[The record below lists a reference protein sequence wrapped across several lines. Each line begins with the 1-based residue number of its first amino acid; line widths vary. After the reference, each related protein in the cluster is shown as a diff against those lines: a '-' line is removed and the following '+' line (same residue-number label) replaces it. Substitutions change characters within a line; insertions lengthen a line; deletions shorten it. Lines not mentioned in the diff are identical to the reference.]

1 LSHISP
7 SVLIKTCLLTGL
19 ALIAFAANSVLCR
32 YALEH
37 DAIDAASF
45 TSLRLL
51 SGALVLALMIS
62 VHRQPAHSRSKGSWL
77 AGFMLF
83 SYACAFSFAY
93 LLLGAAMGALILFG
107 AVQVTMI
114 LVSVFTGNRLHITE
128 WLGISLAFA
137 GFIYLVFPGL
147 TAPPLYGFVLMTL
160 SGVAWAVYS
169 LKGRQ
174 SSQALMDTAY
184 NFLRTIP
191 FVAILILLT
200 YQNAHY
206 SYQGIVLAIVSG
218 AVTSAIGYV
227 IWYSAL
233 TGLSATQA
241 AVVQLLV
248 PVITAIGGV
257 LWLSETITLRLSVAG
272 ALILGGILLVIL
284 GRYYFVS
291 MRPKVDTL
299 DKY

>member
-1 LSHISP
+1 MTQASP
-7 SVLIKTCLLTGL
+7 PGLARTSLLTGL

-37 DAIDAASF
+37 NAIDASSF

-51 SGALVLALMIS
+51 SGALVLTLMIS
-62 VHRQPAHSRSKGSWL
+62 IHRQPAKSRSKGSWM

-83 SYACAFSFAY
+83 TYACAFSFAY

-114 LVSVFTGNRLHITE
+114 LVSVFSGNRLHITE

-137 GFIYLVFPGL
+137 GFL
-147 TAPPLYGFVLMTL
+147 LMTL
-160 SGVAWAVYS
+160 SGIAWAVYS
-169 LKGRQ
+169 LKGKQ

-184 NFLRTIP
+184 NFLRTLP

-200 YQNAHY
+200 YQNAHT
-206 SYQGIVLAIVSG
+206 SYQGIVLAILSG
-218 AVTSAIGYV
+218 AVTSAIGYS

-233 TGLSATQA
+233 NGLSTTQA

-248 PVITAIGGV
+248 PVITAVGGV
-257 LWLSETITLRLSVAG
+257 LLLSEAITLRLTVAG
-272 ALILGGILLVIL
+272 ALILGGVLLVIL

-291 MRPKVDTL
+291 LRAKVGS
-299 DKY
+299 

>member
-1 LSHISP
+1 MTQASP
-7 SVLIKTCLLTGL
+7 PGLARTSLLTGL

-37 DAIDAASF
+37 NAIDASSF

-51 SGALVLALMIS
+51 SGALVLTLMIS
-62 VHRQPAHSRSKGSWL
+62 IHRQPAKSHSKGSWM

-83 SYACAFSFAY
+83 TYACAFSFAY

-114 LVSVFTGNRLHITE
+114 LVSVFSGNRLHITE

-147 TAPPLYGFVLMTL
+147 TAPPLSGFLLMTL
-160 SGVAWAVYS
+160 SGIAWAVYS
-169 LKGRQ
+169 LKGKQ

-184 NFLRTIP
+184 NFLRTLP

-200 YQNAHY
+200 YQNAHT
-206 SYQGIVLAIVSG
+206 SYQGIVLAILSG
-218 AVTSAIGYV
+218 AVTSAIGYS

-233 TGLSATQA
+233 NGLSTTQA

-248 PVITAIGGV
+248 PVITAVGGV
-257 LWLSETITLRLSVAG
+257 LLLSEAITLRLTVAG
-272 ALILGGILLVIL
+272 ALILGGVLLVIL

-291 MRPKVDTL
+291 LRAKVGS
-299 DKY
+299 

>member
-1 LSHISP
+1 
-7 SVLIKTCLLTGL
+7 L
-19 ALIAFAANSVLCR
+19 ALVAFAANSVLCR

-37 DAIDAASF
+37 NAIDASSF

-51 SGALVLALMIS
+51 SGSLVLALMIN
-62 VHRQPAHSRSKGSWL
+62 VHRQPGQTRSKGSWI

-83 SYACAFSFAY
+83 TYACAFSFAY

-114 LVSVFTGNRLHITE
+114 LVSIFSGNRLHITE

-147 TAPPLYGFVLMTL
+147 TAPPLSGFILMTL
-160 SGVAWAVYS
+160 SGIAWAVYS
-169 LKGRQ
+169 LKGKQ

-184 NFLRTIP
+184 NFLRTMP

-200 YQNAHY
+200 YQSAHY
-206 SYQGIVLAIVSG
+206 SYQGIVLAILSG
-218 AVTSAIGYV
+218 AVTSAIGYS

-233 TGLSATQA
+233 NGLSTTQA

-257 LWLSETITLRLSVAG
+257 LLLSEAITLRLTIAG

-291 MRPKVDTL
+291 LRAKL
-299 DKY
+299 DID

>member
-1 LSHISP
+1 MTQASP
-7 SVLIKTCLLTGL
+7 PGLARTSLLTGL

-37 DAIDAASF
+37 NAIDASSF

-51 SGALVLALMIS
+51 SGALVLTLMIS
-62 VHRQPAHSRSKGSWL
+62 IHRQPAKSRSKGSWM

-83 SYACAFSFAY
+83 TYACAFSFAY

-114 LVSVFTGNRLHITE
+114 LVSVFSGNRLHITE

-147 TAPPLYGFVLMTL
+147 TAPPLSGFLLMTL
-160 SGVAWAVYS
+160 SGIAWAVYS
-169 LKGRQ
+169 LKGKQ

-184 NFLRTIP
+184 NFLRTLP

-200 YQNAHY
+200 YQNAHT
-206 SYQGIVLAIVSG
+206 SYQGIVLAILSG
-218 AVTSAIGYV
+218 AVTSAIGYS

-233 TGLSATQA
+233 NGLSTTQA

-248 PVITAIGGV
+248 PVITAVGGV
-257 LWLSETITLRLSVAG
+257 LLLSEAITLRLTVAG
-272 ALILGGILLVIL
+272 ALILGGVLLVFL

-291 MRPKVDTL
+291 LRAKVGS
-299 DKY
+299 

>member
-1 LSHISP
+1 LSQVSP
-7 SVLIKTCLLTGL
+7 PGLARTILLTAL

-32 YALEH
+32 YALENG
-37 DAIDAASF
+37 AIDASSF
-45 TSLRLL
+45 ISLRLL
-51 SGALVLALMIS
+51 SGALVLALIIS
-62 VHRQPAHSRSKGSWL
+62 LHRQPAHSRSKGSWL

-83 SYACAFSFAY
+83 TYACAFSFAY

-114 LVSVFTGNRLHITE
+114 LVSVFSGNRLHITE
-128 WLGISLAFA
+128 WLGISLAFS
-137 GFIYLVFPGL
+137 GFIYLVLPGL
-147 TAPPLYGFVLMTL
+147 TAPPFSGFVLMSF
-160 SGVAWAVYS
+160 SGIAWAVYS
-169 LKGRQ
+169 LKGQQ

-184 NFLRTIP
+184 NFLRTVP

-200 YQNAHY
+200 YQNAYY
-206 SYQGIVLAIVSG
+206 SYQGIVLAILSG
-218 AVTSAIGYV
+218 AVTSAIGYS

-233 TGLSATQA
+233 GGLSTTQA

-248 PVITAIGGV
+248 PVITAVGGV
-257 LWLSETITLRLSVAG
+257 LLLSEAITLRLTVAG

-291 MRPKVDTL
+291 LRPKADI
-299 DKY
+299 D

>member
-1 LSHISP
+1 MTQASP
-7 SVLIKTCLLTGL
+7 PGLARTSLLTGL
-19 ALIAFAANSVLCR
+19 ALVAFAANSVLCR

-37 DAIDAASF
+37 NAIDASSF

-51 SGALVLALMIS
+51 SGSLVLALMIN
-62 VHRQPAHSRSKGSWL
+62 VHRQPGQTRSKGSWI

-83 SYACAFSFAY
+83 TYACAFSFAY

-114 LVSVFTGNRLHITE
+114 LVSIFSGNRLHITE

-147 TAPPLYGFVLMTL
+147 TAPPLSGFILMTL
-160 SGVAWAVYS
+160 SGIAWAVYS
-169 LKGRQ
+169 LKGKQ

-184 NFLRTIP
+184 NFLRTMP

-200 YQNAHY
+200 YQSAHY
-206 SYQGIVLAIVSG
+206 SYQGIVLAILSG
-218 AVTSAIGYV
+218 AVTSAIGYS

-233 TGLSATQA
+233 NGLSTTQA

-257 LWLSETITLRLSVAG
+257 LLLSEAITLRLTIAG

-291 MRPKVDTL
+291 LRAKL
-299 DKY
+299 DID